1 MQIFNFA
8 ILQFTWLFRRLTAP
22 ETKRDLLPESKS
34 RIEIK
39 QDTVNTS
46 GFYSCQYSNKLT
58 SAVSREAIVHVLNTN
73 VAVERIRVTMLL
85 SNISMSRAGLKYE
98 NEKTRIKSELAKIML
113 AKPSQIEISD
123 LFNDSHVKNKM
134 EFVLS
139 DSHLIDD
146 HKNYAWNDLTEK
158 IIKERENLLLR
169 SVLLYHHV
177 KKTKNFN
184 LALNGNKYSIYGD
197 SITIE
202 PLTPSC
208 AQNQRLLKNAF
219 ICGKFRRIQH
229 YVKSVQIR
237 SVFWSVFPR
246 MRTEF
251 VNLRIHF
258 AYGKIRTRKNSAF
271 T

>member
-1 MQIFNFA
+1 
-8 ILQFTWLFRRLTAP
+8 
-22 ETKRDLLPESKS
+22 
-34 RIEIK
+34 
-39 QDTVNTS
+39 
-46 GFYSCQYSNKLT
+46 
-58 SAVSREAIVHVLNTN
+58 
-73 VAVERIRVTMLL
+73 
-85 SNISMSRAGLKYE
+85 MSRAGLKYE
-98 NEKTRIKSELAKIML
+98 NEKTRIKLELAKIML

-123 LFNDSHVKNKM
+123 LFNDSHVKNRV

-139 DSHLIDD
+139 DNHLIDD

-208 AQNQRLLKNAF
+208 AQNQR
-219 ICGKFRRIQH
+219 I
-229 YVKSVQIR
+229 
-237 SVFWSVFPR
+237 
-246 MRTEF
+246 TEKC
-251 VNLRIHF
+251 VYLW
-258 AYGKIRTRKNSAF
+258 
-271 T
+271 